1 VARALTGNPAA
12 GQPRPTARYDPAG
25 DGRWAAIRS
34 RGVAAAPAPI
44 VGCSPVAAGGVLA
57 ELIRTANLLRRHV
70 ERTVLR
76 RAGLTWTSF
85 DVLQVVC
92 WAKRV
97 DARAVTTELG
107 IAKATLSGVVDA
119 LAGRGFLTR
128 WPHEGDRRRVDL
140 YPTVAGMQYTQRVQ
154 DAVRQEETWLLQRA
168 GGSDT
173 APPVHLLREL
183 SVAVRGPSRVRSL
196 QSDAAPEP

>member
-1 VARALTGNPAA
+1 V
-12 GQPRPTARYDPAG
+12 
-25 DGRWAAIRS
+25 RS
-34 RGVAAAPAPI
+34 HGVAAAPAPI
-44 VGCSPVAAGGVLA
+44 VGCPPVAAAGPLA

-92 WAKRV
+92 WAQRV
-97 DARAVTTELG
+97 DARAVTAELG
-107 IAKATLSGVVDA
+107 IAKATLSGVVDT

-128 WPHEGDRRRVDL
+128 WPHEGDRRRVEL

-154 DAVRQEETWLLQRA
+154 DAVRREEAWLLQQA
-168 GGSDT
+168 GGNET
-173 APPVHLLREL
+173 APPIHLLREL
-183 SVAVRGPSRVRSL
+183 SVAVRGPSRIRPL
-196 QSDAAPEP
+196 RPLPPYEP